1 MKIRFTRRAATD
13 FQCWQKNNVKVY
25 ERVRLLIKAA
35 HADPFCGIGKPN
47 QLRHHKNHA
56 LYSRRID
63 REHRLVYS
71 FTDGELTVIACRFH
85 YESL

>member
-13 FQCWQKNNVKVY
+13 FQHWQNNVKVY
-25 ERVRLLIKAA
+25 ERVRLLIKAV
-35 HADPFCGIGKPN
+35 HVDLFCGIGKPER
-47 QLRHHKNHA
+47 LRHHKNPA

-71 FTDGELTVIACRFH
+71 VTDGELTIIAWSFH